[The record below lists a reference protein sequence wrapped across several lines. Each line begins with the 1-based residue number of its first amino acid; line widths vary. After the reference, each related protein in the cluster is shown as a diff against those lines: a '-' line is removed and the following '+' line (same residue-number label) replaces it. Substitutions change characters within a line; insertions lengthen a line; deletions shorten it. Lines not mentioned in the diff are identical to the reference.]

1 MTNRGGQN
9 AGDVAALTVY
19 HDVAGER
26 MPDAIRLSA
35 PRSRCAAD
43 SRRALLSRS
52 NPRRS
57 RKPGLYRA
65 ELKVF
70 DEETGRQIK
79 AAYVYAYVWD
89 FTLSDKTE
97 IRTAMQMLY
106 WRAFTAPIRR
116 DGYRELAINYYE
128 FLLDNRINAMAL
140 PFGVREE
147 RVWKYMD
154 NPRVNSFWIPG
165 VDEDRHAEYT
175 ASVYE
180 ITGTR

>member
-1 MTNRGGQN
+1 MRGGQSQGFVVKVKST
-9 AGDVAALTVY
+9 AESEA
-19 HDVAGER
+19 
-26 MPDAIRLSA
+26 
-35 PRSRCAAD
+35 
-43 SRRALLSRS
+43 
-52 NPRRS
+52 
-57 RKPGLYRA
+57 GLYRA

-97 IRTAMQMLY
+97 MRTAMQMLY
-106 WRAFTAPIRR
+106 WRI
-116 DGYRELAINYYE
+116 YRTYPEGTDTEKLAINYYE

-180 ITGTR
+180 ILGRVEGGRRRSSTALTSRPRPKC